1 MNDKPDVQS
10 YSGIMSIKKRR
21 RDALLLAIEAANP
34 ADLERAAELIKA
46 AWRGKSSAIP
56 RPRRY
61 ASLFEDPV

>member
-1 MNDKPDVQS
+1 MNEKPDVQC

-21 RDALLLAIEAANP
+21 RDALLLAIDAADS
-34 ADLERAAELIKA
+34 AELERAAELIKA
-46 AWRGKSSAIP
+46 AWRGKSSVIP